1 MIQREISR
9 VLVLNLSGNASSASA
24 RHRISLSL
32 TEPSLLSRGTHG
44 NVKVPIA
51 PPETTVLIDTIIQW
65 PCLLAF
71 GLMAIVR
78 GIDQKTTTREIFK
91 ENSDDFRESF
101 T

>member
-1 MIQREISR
+1 LWYPRLE
-9 VLVLNLSGNASSASA
+9 N
-24 RHRISLSL
+24 HE
-32 TEPSLLSRGTHG
+32 TWGTHG

-51 PPETTVLIDTIIQW
+51 PPETTVSIDTIIQW

-78 GIDQKTTTREIFK
+78 GIDQKTTTHEIFK
-91 ENSDDFRESF
+91 ENSHDFRKSF